1 MGPLPAKIIDGKSLS
16 QQLLDTL
23 KSEVSSLKGKP
34 GLAVVLVGDDPA
46 SILYTRM
53 KLSACEAVGIYSEE
67 FRTDKPRQEE
77 LSLLIDQLNHDDN
90 IHGILVQLPLPAN
103 INTEKILSLV
113 SPEKDVDG
121 FGPMSL
127 GGLMLN
133 KPGLVSCTALGIMK
147 LLSKH
152 KIALKGKN
160 AVIIGDSVIIGRPL
174 SHLMLN
180 ERATVTICHS
190 ETKDLAYYTSNADIL
205 VSATGVPG
213 LIKKSQVKKGVVA
226 IDVGTAMVD
235 GKVVGDMAKD
245 IFEIASHITPVPGGV
260 GPMTV
265 ACLMENT
272 VQAYLGRGSKL

>member
-1 MGPLPAKIIDGKSLS
+1 LPARILDGKSLS
-16 QQLLDTL
+16 QELLGSL
-23 KSEVSSLKGKP
+23 KSEIASLKGKP

-46 SILYTRM
+46 SILYTRK

-67 FRTDKPRQEE
+67 FRIDKPGQEE
-77 LSLLIDQLNHDDN
+77 LALLIDQLNHDDK
-90 IHGILVQLPLPAN
+90 IHGILVQLPLPRN
-103 INTEKILSLV
+103 IDTEKILSEV

-121 FGPMSL
+121 FGPVSL

-147 LLSKH
+147 LLSKY
-152 KIALKGKN
+152 KIGLKGKN

-174 SHLMLN
+174 SHLLLN

-190 ETKDLAYYTSNADIL
+190 ETKDLDYYTSNADIL

-213 LIKKSQVKKGVVA
+213 LIKGDMVKKGVVA

-235 GKVVGDMAKD
+235 GKVIGDMAKEVYD
-245 IFEIASHITPVPGGV
+245 KASFITPVPGGV

-272 VQAYLGRGSKL
+272 VQSYLGRGSKL